1 MAVGSDGWRGSRFW
15 DGIFWNR
22 RRGGTLSETLTG
34 VPEIVASA
42 EDATSGSCGD
52 NLTWILEDGLLTISG
67 TGEMED
73 YSSMNGMSW
82 YSSKS
87 SIETV
92 VIEDGVISIGER
104 AFNYCYSLT
113 DVTISESVTSIGKA
127 AFAVCKSLPSVVIPD
142 SVTSIGSNAFYECKS
157 LTSII
162 FFNPNCKIPDSSLT
176 IWNEDYL
183 YTGTI
188 YNYDNSTAEAYA
200 ETYGYIFISLGTP
213 LSLADLDG
221 DNEITV
227 QDAYLYQC
235 AFANAAAGNGDGL
248 TDTQRIAADVDGDGE
263 ITVQDAYYI
272 QKYYAQT
279 AAGNYPT
286 WDDILS

>member
-1 MAVGSDGWRGSRFW
+1 MHFNTAPVSTSVTIGNGVTNVGSEAFYDTPWLEGKQSENPLVIVNNILIDGM
-15 DGIFWNR
+15 
-22 RRGGTLSETLTG
+22 TCE
-34 VPEIVASA
+34 
-42 EDATSGSCGD
+42 GD
-52 NLTWILEDGLLTISG
+52 VE
-67 TGEMED
+67 
-73 YSSMNGMSW
+73 
-82 YSSKS
+82 
-87 SIETV
+87 
-92 VIEDGVISIGER
+92 
-104 AFNYCYSLT
+104 
-113 DVTISESVTSIGKA
+113 
-127 AFAVCKSLPSVVIPD
+127 IPD
-142 SVTSIGSNAFYECKS
+142 SVTSIGDSAFYYCVYLTDITIPDSVTSIGDYAFYHCASLTNVTIPGSVTSIGSDAFYECKS

-188 YNYDNSTAEAYA
+188 YDHDNSTAEAYA